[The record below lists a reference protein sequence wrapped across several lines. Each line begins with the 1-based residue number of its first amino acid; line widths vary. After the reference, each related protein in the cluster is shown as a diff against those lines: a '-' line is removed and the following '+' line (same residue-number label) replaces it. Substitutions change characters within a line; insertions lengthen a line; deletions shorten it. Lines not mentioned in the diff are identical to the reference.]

1 MSFPAIFQNK
11 TIIESCK
18 LCIENKMFYL
28 ANSMINGLVY
38 NLFNI
43 SSFNNEFKNILTPKI
58 KGTYIILLETNGI
71 GHFTQMKELIKLL
84 KDDFKCIGIIAGN
97 FREDVD
103 IYSKQNEIALLNL
116 EEPEFVKEQRIDYL
130 INEAIRYI
138 LRYSFLDYEKI
149 SKFVSERNPNF
160 FINLHLPIKLMTCL
174 TQPVFNIS
182 TQNRLNFENDYDK
195 IMIDETFDK
204 FSKNAVLF
212 SSYMI
217 HNSNLRLHKIAI
229 DCEDVCDKNHLTIP
243 PLISNFENISQ
254 RSSNIIV
261 CYFNI
266 IPSISIYNIMSQFKN
281 INFRIFLDV
290 IPEESFLSELSD
302 NILIKK
308 VSSDFHNIRK
318 NCLGVI
324 SSCGVETIYENF
336 KLSLPMICIPSNSEQ
351 LFNAYD
357 HERKVPG
364 FLWTHQLNSNHIDW
378 IINFN
383 YSTEDLEKHKTFC
396 NYLTK
401 TDVLS
406 NYIKSVI

>member
-1 MSFPAIFQNK
+1 
-11 TIIESCK
+11 
-18 LCIENKMFYL
+18 MFYL
-28 ANSMINGLVY
+28 ANNMINGLVY
-38 NLFNI
+38 NFFNI

-71 GHFTQMKELIKLL
+71 GHFTQMKELITLL
-84 KDDFKCIGIIAGN
+84 NNEFKCIGIIAGN
-97 FREDVD
+97 YREIVNNYAQENN
-103 IYSKQNEIALLNL
+103 IELLNL

-130 INEAIRYI
+130 INETIRYI
-138 LRYSFLDYEKI
+138 LKYSFLDYKII
-149 SKFVSERNPNF
+149 SKFVSERNPSF

-182 TQNRLNFENDYDK
+182 TQNRLNFDNDYDK
-195 IMIDETFDK
+195 IMLDDKFDK

-229 DCEDVCDKNHLTIP
+229 DCQDICDKNHLTIP
-243 PLISNFENISQ
+243 PLISNFDKISQ

-266 IPSISIYNIMSQFKN
+266 IPSTSIYNIMSQFKKF
-281 INFRIFLDV
+281 NFHIFLDF
-290 IPEESFLSELSD
+290 IPEQAVLSELSD

-318 NCLGVI
+318 NCIGVI

-336 KLSLPMICIPSNSEQ
+336 KLSIPMICIPSNSEQ

-357 HERKVPG
+357 HERKIPG
-364 FLWTHQLNSNHIDW
+364 FLWTHQLNSDHIEW
-378 IINFN
+378 LVNFN
-383 YSTEDLEKHKTFC
+383 YSTEYLEKHTNFC
-396 NYLTK
+396 NYLK
-401 TDVLS
+401 KKIYYLL
-406 NYIKSVI
+406 I